1 VSRRVVL
8 LTFVLLAWA
17 ASPGP
22 GARAAGQEMQL
33 LPALVGGA
41 TGLAAGGY
49 VAIGIVTAQAR
60 RGRYLYSTEDAL
72 GWHATPILVGPGVGF
87 LIGLFDPERLRR
99 TVIGGAAGGV
109 VGTGIGWLAGLHFW
123 LPPEGKWAGGVIGGA
138 AGLLAGSLVGAL
150 WPAPGDAQETPG
162 GESGFVGLPVGVRI
176 SF

>member
-1 VSRRVVL
+1 VTVL
-8 LTFVLLAWA
+8 
-17 ASPGP
+17 ASALPGP
-22 GARAAGQEMQL
+22 GQRVGAQEMQL

-60 RGRYLYSTEDAL
+60 RGRYLYSSEDAL

-87 LIGLFDPERLRR
+87 LIGLFDQERLRR
-99 TVIGGAAGGV
+99 TVIGGAAGGI

-123 LPPEGKWAGGVIGGA
+123 LSPEGKWAGGVIGGA

-150 WPAPGDAQETPG
+150 WPAPDEAQATAAAAAG
-162 GESGFVGLPVGVRI
+162 LRGLPIGVRI